1 MPDGVVEVLDDGHVD
16 IRGGQAF
23 QSLVGMQEQRRCGA
37 GQHLVGMV
45 VERDDRG
52 LRTAR
57 VGLADEVLQ
66 EIARDPRC
74 SPSKTPMTAKIG
86 PSSGRRPS
94 TPATTSISA
103 GAPRRRVA
111 GADEHLVRGEATG
124 SGRDWRSR
132 RARPVARRR
141 RR

>member
-37 GQHLVGMV
+37 GQHFVGMV

-66 EIARDPRC
+66 EIRVTPVEPVEDADDREDRADLRAQALDPGDDLHQAVAPAVAVGATSTLSGASRPGPAGMAIAT
-74 SPSKTPMTAKIG
+74 SAPSA
-86 PSSGRRPS
+86 S
-94 TPATTSISA
+94 
-103 GAPRRRVA
+103 
-111 GADEHLVRGEATG
+111 
-124 SGRDWRSR
+124 RSR
-132 RARPVARRR
+132 
-141 RR
+141 